1 MKRVAVWLVGVTAAV
16 VVASGVVR
24 AAQATVSDTRLKA
37 ALVSKFPQ
45 FVDWPRDPASNHP
58 PLAVC
63 VAAPDPFGADLD
75 DLLEGVVINGRPT
88 IVRRVEREQDVAG
101 CQVLYLPA
109 RPDHHPHDL
118 LHAAVAKPILT
129 ISDDGSFLDDGGIIQ
144 LRLVSGRL
152 RFDVDA
158 GAARRAGL
166 RISSQL
172 LQLAMN
178 VRGAGR

>member
-1 MKRVAVWLVGVTAAV
+1 MKRVTVRLVGVAAAI

-24 AAQATVSDTRLKA
+24 AQATVSDTRLKA

-45 FVDWPRDPASNHP
+45 FVEWPRDPAANHP

-63 VAAPDPFGADLD
+63 IAAPDPFGADLD
-75 DLLEGVVINGRPT
+75 DLLDGVTINARPA
-88 IVRRVEREQDVAG
+88 IVRRIEREQDVAG
-101 CQVLYLPA
+101 CQVLYLPT

-118 LHAAVAKPILT
+118 LHAAMAKPILT
-129 ISDDGSFLDDGGIIQ
+129 ISDDPSFLDDGGIIQ
-144 LRLVSGRL
+144 LRVVSGRL

-158 GAARRAGL
+158 AAARRAGL
-166 RISSQL
+166 HISSQL